1 MTVTKSVKFF
11 TMFALPWKKA
21 AATDMR
27 LCPNHGQGSLSTPLP
42 DKVKQISPY
51 SIGHKLKNS
60 IPAPSFSGTEARR
73 RLRNR
78 NPRIFL
84 SGRERCGGAAA
95 ARCRAAAR
103 RGKQRL
109 FVQCLDSGSGHIG
122 ILLHGT
128 AAHADG
134 SDNNAILVLQQLAAA
149 KDDQTTVRHL
159 NTKKLLTGL

>member
-1 MTVTKSVKFF
+1 MKKLNPRTVFF
-11 TMFALPWKKA
+11 R
-21 AATDMR
+21 D
-27 LCPNHGQGSLSTPLP
+27 GSTP
-42 DKVKQISPY
+42 
-51 SIGHKLKNS
+51 
-60 IPAPSFSGTEARR
+60 AP
-73 RLRNR
+73 
-78 NPRIFL
+78 PQQKPPHL
-84 SGRERCGGAAA
+84 SLRERKMPGGAAA